1 MSKSII
7 EERLLVVYINDDIIG
22 QLREHN
28 GLWAFEYA
36 PDWINQPGSFP
47 LTPSLTL
54 QQEPHIDTGTQRPVQ
69 WFFDNLLPEEKARE
83 VLAKDYQ
90 LDKEDAFALL
100 EAIGSESAGAVTL
113 LKSGEELSPGELF
126 LLPDNE
132 LSERIRKLPK
142 TQLNKKERKRM
153 SLAGAQH
160 KMLLVIK
167 DNRRFEP
174 GGQMPST
181 HILKPEHSDPES
193 YWFTVRNEYFV
204 MTLAAKC
211 QLNVPNVAIDYVPE
225 PVYIVERFDRI
236 GGLENIKRLH
246 VLDGCQILD
255 ISASAKYRAS
265 NIDALK
271 RLIQMTRAPAQ
282 TAVRLFR
289 WALFNFLVGNGD
301 AHLKNLTFSHGLN
314 DCQLMPHY
322 DLLSTAVYATARE
335 HINEELSQPLGT
347 AKYFGQVTQGDL
359 LAFAQELNLNK
370 RVAEREIYW
379 LCNKMQQEADALIQQ
394 LEESPVYHGKA
405 GELQLLRNIRY
416 RCIGE
421 FVDQITSA

>member
-7 EERLLVVYINDDIIG
+7 EERLLVVYINDDIVG
-22 QLREHN
+22 QLKEHN

-90 LDKEDAFALL
+90 LDKDDAFALL

-113 LKSGEELSPGELF
+113 LKPGEELSPGELF
-126 LLPDNE
+126 LLPDKE
-132 LSERIRKLPK
+132 LSERIRRLPK

-167 DNRRFEP
+167 DNKRFEP
-174 GGQMPST
+174 SGQLPST
-181 HILKPEHSDPES
+181 HILKPEHSDPTA
-193 YWFTVRNEYFV
+193 YWFKVRNEYFV

-211 QLNVPNVAIDYVPE
+211 QLNVPNMVIDYVPE

-236 GGLENIKRLH
+236 GGPENTKRLH
-246 VLDGCQILD
+246 VLDGCQVLD

-271 RLIQMTRAPAQ
+271 RLIQVTRAPAQ

-301 AHLKNLTFSHGLN
+301 AHLKNLTFSYGLN
-314 DCQLMPHY
+314 DCQLMSHY
-322 DLLSTAVYATARE
+322 DLLSTAVYATAGE
-335 HINEELSQPLGT
+335 HINEELSQPLGN
-347 AKYFGQVTQGDL
+347 ARNFGQVTRDDI
-359 LAFAQELNLNK
+359 LAFAHELKLSK
-370 RVAEREIYW
+370 RVAEREIDR
-379 LCNKMQQEADALIQQ
+379 LCSKVQQEADEIIAQV
-394 LEESPVYHGKA
+394 EAMSVYKEKA

-421 FVDQITSA
+421 FIEQITSA